1 MSTPLQTRIRPKEH
15 SERVIAVIVLFVIFG
30 LLVSFQLFGNLERDL
45 LFVGWSV
52 ITFVLAVFTLMI
64 AAIVTEKS
72 RTFALL
78 ALGPLLLLVLFATG
92 LMLADGEV
100 SKKPNYQVLLD
111 KGSLK
116 SSPQEVRLLRNYQR
130 GLLVRRPGEK
140 IVEFIPWSE
149 IRALKQIAPSSS
161 GFVLPAHL
169 ATSRNSIS
177 SINVGSSA
185 GARELL
191 TRFDTGQRRST
202 SFATGLSISTPASP
216 DSHGSN

>member
-1 MSTPLQTRIRPKEH
+1 
-15 SERVIAVIVLFVIFG
+15 
-30 LLVSFQLFGNLERDL
+30 
-45 LFVGWSV
+45 
-52 ITFVLAVFTLMI
+52 
-64 AAIVTEKS
+64 
-72 RTFALL
+72 
-78 ALGPLLLLVLFATG
+78 
-92 LMLADGEV
+92 MLADGEV

-140 IVEFIPWSE
+140 IVEFIPWSNSGTQANRAVVLR
-149 IRALKQIAPSSS
+149 IRSARSL
-161 GFVLPAHL
+161 GNLPQLDLFHQ
-169 ATSRNSIS
+169 RRI
-177 SINVGSSA
+177 IP